1 LSTGHSV
8 DDSQIEDFV
17 QESLLTILNRLDDF
31 RAESRFTTWAL
42 TVAVHKAY
50 TELRRSRWKDVS
62 LDQML
67 QGADFHPD
75 TFVAESDNSE
85 KKALQVRIVAALYK
99 LVNEDLTE
107 KQRQI
112 LTAEL
117 IGGAPLEEIARRMG
131 TNRNALYKV
140 LHDARVRLKK
150 SMEGAG
156 LTAEE
161 IK

>member
-1 LSTGHSV
+1 MERTNEQWRLDLSADGPERDAALEDLRVVLTRGLRHALSTGHSV

-42 TVAVHKAY
+42 TVAVHTAY

-75 TFVAESDNSE
+75 TFVTESDNSE

-99 LVNEDLTE
+99 SVNEDLTE
-107 KQRQI
+107 
-112 LTAEL
+112 
-117 IGGAPLEEIARRMG
+117 
-131 TNRNALYKV
+131 
-140 LHDARVRLKK
+140 
-150 SMEGAG
+150 
-156 LTAEE
+156 
-161 IK
+161 